1 MRCKCTVQ
9 PKFSYLVQRSTVRH
23 DLDFS
28 FSEKATGTLPVSN
41 SSDSLMCPK
50 NASVYNNSKSL
61 HPSTTL
67 TILESATGSENDILQ
82 KMSLTEDRGPSPAPI
97 DEPGRFARIWN
108 KKTVP
113 LYLLILFPVICMRSV
128 TFFTKFNCLGKSQLI
143 QIAISNFS
151 YNSNESINWIQQLN
165 SWLTTLAIFITY
177 IFE

>member
-1 MRCKCTVQ
+1 M
-9 PKFSYLVQRSTVRH
+9 SYLVQRSAVRH

-128 TFFTKFNCLGKSQLI
+128 TFFTKFNCLGKSQL
-143 QIAISNFS
+143 SN
-151 YNSNESINWIQQLN
+151 NSRRDINRTLFGLGFFAFPN
-165 SWLTTLAIFITY
+165 SSWKTKPSVKKCPLGWP
-177 IFE
+177 

>member
-1 MRCKCTVQ
+1 
-9 PKFSYLVQRSTVRH
+9 
-23 DLDFS
+23 
-28 FSEKATGTLPVSN
+28 
-41 SSDSLMCPK
+41 MCPK

-82 KMSLTEDRGPSPAPI
+82 KMSLTEDSGPSPAPI

-143 QIAISNFS
+143 QVAILNL
-151 YNSNESINWIQQLN
+151 SIKFMV
-165 SWLTTLAIFITY
+165 WLQDLSLWRSFWPWFVTGPTLGASTLILPTVPPTSLFHSS
-177 IFE
+177 EHPSPVWVEC